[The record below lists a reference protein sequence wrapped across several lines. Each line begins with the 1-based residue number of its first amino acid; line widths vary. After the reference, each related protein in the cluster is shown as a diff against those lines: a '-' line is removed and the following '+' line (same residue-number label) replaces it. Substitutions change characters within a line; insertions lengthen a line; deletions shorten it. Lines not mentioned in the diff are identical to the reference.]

1 MTTGHLKC
9 EYLPIW
15 VRNMQK
21 CQTSKNDTFSTGPRS
36 WKSSIFSTLWKLF
49 ENDEKH
55 HYMTTGQLKCESLPI
70 WVRNMQKCE
79 ASKMTLF
86 RQVRGHENLQFF
98 WLSVKPFK
106 LMKNTTTWPQ
116 VTWNVNIYPFGWEI
130 CKNVKLAKMTLF
142 RQVRGH
148 ENLQFFRLS
157 GKPFKLMKNTTTWPQ
172 DTLNVNIYPFG
183 WEICKIVKL
192 AKMTL
197 FRQVRGHENLQFFW
211 LSGKPFKLMKNTTTW
226 PQDTWNVNIY
236 PFGWEICKNVKLA
249 KMTLLRQFRGHEN
262 LQFFWLS
269 GKPFKLMKNT
279 NTWPQDT

>member
-21 CQTSKNDTFSTGPRS
+21 CET
-36 WKSSIFSTLWKLF
+36 
-49 ENDEKH
+49 
-55 HYMTTGQLKCESLPI
+55 
-70 WVRNMQKCE
+70 
-79 ASKMTLF
+79 SKMTLF

-98 WLSVKPFK
+98 RLSGNSLKMMKNTTTWPLDSWNVNIYPFGWEICKNVKLAKWHFLDRSTVMKIFNFFWLSGKPFK

-116 VTWNVNIYPFGWEI
+116 DTWNVNIYIFGWEI

-148 ENLQFFRLS
+148 ENLQFFRL
-157 GKPFKLMKNTTTWPQ
+157 
-172 DTLNVNIYPFG
+172 
-183 WEICKIVKL
+183 
-192 AKMTL
+192 A
-197 FRQVRGHENLQFFW
+197 
-211 LSGKPFKLMKNTTTW
+211 GKPFKLMKNTTTW

-249 KMTLLRQFRGHEN
+249 KMTLFR
-262 LQFFWLS
+262 
-269 GKPFKLMKNT
+269 
-279 NTWPQDT
+279 